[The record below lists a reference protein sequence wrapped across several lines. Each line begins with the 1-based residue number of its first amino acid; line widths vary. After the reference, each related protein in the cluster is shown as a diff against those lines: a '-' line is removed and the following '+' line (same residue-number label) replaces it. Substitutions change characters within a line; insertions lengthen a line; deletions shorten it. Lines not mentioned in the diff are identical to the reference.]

1 MGLRDSL
8 VWVCPV
14 PGTLGRRVVQRPGHW
29 GGAMAG
35 GDEGAG
41 VVGVGG
47 AAALA
52 GGGKLVVA
60 GGHRAIAVSRRV
72 HHDRVGVFLGQR
84 LLAYAQE
91 R

>member
-1 MGLRDSL
+1 
-8 VWVCPV
+8 
-14 PGTLGRRVVQRPGHW
+14 
-29 GGAMAG
+29 MAG
-35 GDEGAG
+35 TDEGAG

-60 GGHRAIAVSRRV
+60 RGHRAVAVARGV
-72 HHDRVGVFLGQR
+72 HHDGVGVFLGQG
-84 LLAYAQE
+84 LLVDAKE

>member
-1 MGLRDSL
+1 
-8 VWVCPV
+8 
-14 PGTLGRRVVQRPGHW
+14 
-29 GGAMAG
+29 MAG

-84 LLAYAQE
+84 LLAYPQE